1 MLGTPTR
8 FARLLARSWVV
19 PALPAGIFLFGA
31 LLVPGKPIE
40 KRAAAELEDGSVLAM
55 MIFAP
60 RVFLTTA
67 AAPDKD

>member
-1 MLGTPTR
+1 
-8 FARLLARSWVV
+8 
-19 PALPAGIFLFGA
+19 LPAGIFLFGA
-31 LLVPGKPIE
+31 LLVPRKPIE